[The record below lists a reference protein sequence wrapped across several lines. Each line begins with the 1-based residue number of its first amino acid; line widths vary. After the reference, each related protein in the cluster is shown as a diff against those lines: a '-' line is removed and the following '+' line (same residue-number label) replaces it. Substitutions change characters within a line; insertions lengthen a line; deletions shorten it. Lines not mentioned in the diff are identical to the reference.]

1 MAARLDS
8 VCKYI
13 SERADWQLTN
23 LQLQKVLYL
32 AQMFHMG
39 RTDGQRLFDG
49 YFEAW
54 DYGPVEPDLY
64 HKLKVFGSDH
74 ITDVFRTARN
84 FREDD
89 PRRKVMNDVCKKFLR
104 YSAGD
109 LVEITHWD
117 EGAWAEHYTPGVR
130 GIRIPDEDI
139 LAEYNRRQEL
149 AAKRSRSV

>member
-13 SERADWQLTN
+13 CEKAGWELTN
-23 LQLQKVLYL
+23 LELQKILYL

-39 RTDGQRLFDG
+39 RTGGHRLFEG
-49 YFEAW
+49 NFEAW
-54 DYGPVEPDLY
+54 DYGPVEPNLY

-74 ITDVFRTARN
+74 ISNVFHDARG
-84 FREDD
+84 FRDDD
-89 PRRKVMNDVCKKFLR
+89 PRRKVMDDVCKKFLR

-117 EGAWAEHYTPGVR
+117 EGAWAEHYAPGVR

-139 LAEYNRRQEL
+139 FDEYNRRQQRARER
-149 AAKRSRSV
+149 KRS